1 MSLAKKLNF
10 KPGQTVEVHA
20 RPDGVDLGD
29 VGVVTSGATG
39 GVIAFARI
47 LAEVVGVIGPVR
59 EALESNRVAWILY
72 PKAGRLGT
80 DLNRDILWRHL
91 GASYGLTGVRQV
103 AIDDTWSAMR
113 FKFAEGPVIPAP
125 TV

>member
-20 RPDGVDLGD
+20 RPEGVDLGD
-29 VGVVTSGATG
+29 VEVVSSGAIG
-39 GVIAFARI
+39 GVITFAQT
-47 LAEVVGVIGPVR
+47 LADVAGIVGPVLD
-59 EALESNRVAWILY
+59 ALASNRIAWVLY
-72 PKAGRLGT
+72 PKAGKLGT

-91 GASYGLTGVRQV
+91 GHAHGLTGVRQV

-113 FKFAEGPVIPAP
+113 FKLADDPSKP
-125 TV
+125 